1 MKENLWK
8 LFTTPVDV
16 LRPKK
21 KQTIVIITIKK
32 IKNALLNIL
41 SDLFIESQIILHF
54 FLCKIFFFPFFLT
67 YYISVG

>member
-54 FLCKIFFFPFFLT
+54 FLCILFSVFFQRIIFQ
-67 YYISVG
+67 